1 MWTTP
6 QESPTMAT
14 VLAMVS
20 TLTKFELCGSVIP
33 WLEFLCVWFLLFN
46 IILIRAGLVYSF
58 LLLCNFLIV
67 WLYHCLS
74 GLPLMDVWETSSLIV
89 MNNGILNHVVHSL
102 NSCGDRPDSDTIM
115 VMETHMLLWMLANS
129 WTIYMNWEDMNWDFW
144 CLHTQWYPQSV
155 FR

>member
-1 MWTTP
+1 MNNTP
-6 QESPTMAT
+6 GVPNHGHCPCKGVHIDRVWALWECHPMAWIP
-14 VLAMVS
+14 LCLVS
-20 TLTKFELCGSVIP
+20 FVH
-33 WLEFLCVWFLLFN
+33 F
-46 IILIRAGLVYSF
+46 ILIRAGLVYSF